1 MAAAAHPSPS
11 EALWLAC
18 EQGDDAK
25 ARTLLAA
32 ARKAGSADALLLR
45 RRHGLTL
52 THLAAERGHFRVLT
66 ELLASGAA
74 ADVVTAAGV
83 TPLHLAAERGRNDA
97 VDVLVAFGA
106 GQPADAFGS
115 TPLHRAAFAGHVD
128 IVAMLLEGGAIEDA
142 RDANGHT
149 PLHVAAHGGYDE
161 VVRELLRGGAFPHV
175 RDQHGQTARV
185 LAARAGHSGVV
196 AAMDMFLAPQ
206 DEPQLLSLV
215 MPVLERA
222 ALNP

>member
-1 MAAAAHPSPS
+1 MAAAAAAAAHPSPS

-25 ARTLLAA
+25 ARTVLAA

-52 THLAAERGHFRVLT
+52 MHLAAERGHFRVLT

-106 GQPADAFGS
+106 EQPADA
-115 TPLHRAAFAGHVD
+115 
-128 IVAMLLEGGAIEDA
+128 EG
-142 RDANGHT
+142 
-149 PLHVAAHGGYDE
+149 
-161 VVRELLRGGAFPHV
+161 
-175 RDQHGQTARV
+175 
-185 LAARAGHSGVV
+185 
-196 AAMDMFLAPQ
+196 
-206 DEPQLLSLV
+206 LSCLPPTKKSYVKNLDKSKKRLV
-215 MPVLERA
+215 QQRR
-222 ALNP
+222 NPKKFRL